1 MLHLWNQAEF
11 IPLTSKM
18 AQDLQAPPSRPD
30 YPCIHSPD
38 MGKESSTTSKWPE
51 TPFTL
56 IRTVYPTNEPSEIS
70 PDAKT
75 IHVARLMALTH
86 NTILRALN
94 AIYTQSALLPMD
106 DSDPKAV
113 KDLLTF
119 TKFTIA
125 FLQNHHKCEELVLFP
140 MLEAQA
146 SRPGMMSVDVEQHK
160 AFEDSLHDL
169 EGFVKNGLESNGK
182 TGMPEWEFGPQDLR
196 FKIDALAQP
205 LSQHLHEEIPRLLE
219 VGKLVGGDILEI
231 CYTGLHDQAEGTTDA
246 FEIGPL
252 VLGCQDRTLK
262 IDNQEIQFPVLPFSW
277 APYLVQHIVARKHA
291 GAWRFCP
298 STFFGEPRDSEW
310 FPLNVTTTSNEYG
323 KNKRS
328 SGRFAL
334 VLFVVVA
341 ALVFVGFGGKGP
353 EFPVGNWFHGLFSL
367 VGSK

>member
-1 MLHLWNQAEF
+1 
-11 IPLTSKM
+11 M
-18 AQDLQAPPSRPD
+18 AQHLQTPSSRTEYSSIP
-30 YPCIHSPD
+30 SPD
-38 MGKESSTTSKWPE
+38 MGKESSTTRQWPE

-56 IRTVYPTNEPSEIS
+56 IRTVYSTNEASDTS
-70 PDAKT
+70 SDAKT

-86 NTILRALN
+86 NTIFRALN
-94 AIYTQSALLPMD
+94 AIYTQSSLVPSGG
-106 DSDPKAV
+106 SDPQAV

-119 TKFTIA
+119 TKCTIA
-125 FLQNHHKCEELVLFP
+125 FLQNHHKCEELVFFP

-146 SRPGMMSVDVEQHK
+146 SRPGMMSVDVEQHR

-169 EGFVKNGLESNGK
+169 EVYVALGLESLAGK
-182 TGMPEWEFGPQDLR
+182 GDKARKAEWEFNAQDLR
-196 FKIDALAQP
+196 SKMDALAEP
-205 LSQHLHEEIPRLLE
+205 LSKHLHEEIPRLLE
-219 VGKLVGGDILEI
+219 VGKLVSGYTLET
-231 CYTGLHDQAEGTTDA
+231 CYTALHDEAEWTTDA

-277 APYLVQHIVARKHA
+277 APHLVQHIVARKHA

-298 STFFGEPRDSEW
+298 STFFGEPKGTEW
-310 FPLNVTTTSNEYG
+310 FSLNGTTTTRNEYG

-334 VLFVVVA
+334 VLFVVVVA
-341 ALVFVGFGGKGP
+341 VLVFVGFGGNGP